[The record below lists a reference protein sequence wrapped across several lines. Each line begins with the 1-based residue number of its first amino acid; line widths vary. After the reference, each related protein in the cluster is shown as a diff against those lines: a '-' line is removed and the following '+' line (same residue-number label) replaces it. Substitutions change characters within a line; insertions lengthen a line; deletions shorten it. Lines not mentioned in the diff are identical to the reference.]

1 MNKYKI
7 EYNDDKVVTVSAPT
21 AANSR
26 GRLEKV
32 IPGVKKIKS
41 TKRLKS

>member
-7 EYNDDKVVTVSAPT
+7 EYNDGKVTTVSAPT

-41 TKRLKS
+41 TKKVRT